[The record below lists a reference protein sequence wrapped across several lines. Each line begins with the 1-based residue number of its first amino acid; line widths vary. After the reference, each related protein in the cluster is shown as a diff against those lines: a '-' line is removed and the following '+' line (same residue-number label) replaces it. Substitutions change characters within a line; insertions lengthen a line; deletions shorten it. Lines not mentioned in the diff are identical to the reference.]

1 MNEDQKQV
9 FGSLYTEYNPMV
21 VQVCLGFFRGD
32 HDLAND
38 LAQEVFINVWN
49 SLSKF
54 RGESSPKTWI
64 YRITVNTC
72 LLHLR
77 KEKGR
82 ERSKLAVEEIHQES
96 TPQLNIDSLYN
107 AIGQLEEVERLIMM
121 MMLDELDH
129 DTIAR
134 VMGIKINNLRVKIF
148 RIKNKLKYLM
158 NYERRND

>member
-9 FGSLYTEYNPMV
+9 FGSLYAAYNPMV

-32 HDLAND
+32 RDLAND

-49 SLSKF
+49 SLSRF

-77 KEKGR
+77 REKGR
-82 ERSKLAVEEIHQES
+82 ERTTLAAESLRQES
-96 TPQLNIDSLYN
+96 SPQLNIDSLYQ

-121 MMLDELDH
+121 MMLDELDQE
-129 DTIAR
+129 TIAR
-134 VMGIKINNLRVKIF
+134 VMGIQVNNLRVKIF

-158 NYERRND
+158 NHERGHD